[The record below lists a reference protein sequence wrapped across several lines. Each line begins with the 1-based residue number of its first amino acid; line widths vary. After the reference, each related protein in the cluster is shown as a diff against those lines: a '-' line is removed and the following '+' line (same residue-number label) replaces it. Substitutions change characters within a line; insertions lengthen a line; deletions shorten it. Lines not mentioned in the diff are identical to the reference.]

1 MRVSEAPRPTRPF
14 SVFFVDGIIVG
25 DWTGAP
31 TLEAVRASFEETL
44 AQPEFKPGM
53 PTLAQFRAEIE
64 APDDDLLKL
73 LAAEMAAYRGKLGP
87 TALVVNSMQQLLK
100 ARDLTTFCTMAG
112 VQVGVFTQVPEAVRW
127 LRREMEP
134 KQAG

>member
-1 MRVSEAPRPTRPF
+1 MQEPKTPAQQPF

-31 TLEAVRASFEETL
+31 TLEAVRASFAETL

-64 APDDDLLKL
+64 PPDADQLKL
-73 LAAEMAAYRGKLGP
+73 MAAEMAVHRGKLGP
-87 TALVVNSMQQLLK
+87 TALVVNSNQQLAR
-100 ARDLTTFCTMAG
+100 ARDLTAFCSMSG
-112 VQVGVFTQVPEAVRW
+112 VQVGVFTQVQDAVRW
-127 LRREMEP
+127 LRREMEH